1 MAVGRQGW
9 HGRSQD
15 AIKRPTYLPEEDL
28 LATEARQDAPFILT
42 LKMDDESQGRFNSL
56 REAHFPPERNY
67 LSAHLTLFHHLPADR
82 EAEVV
87 EKLREACRQ
96 HAPIT
101 LRATGL
107 LFMGRGVAYKLEA
120 PALVALRKGLARAW
134 EPFLTNQ
141 DRQGLRPHVT
151 VQNKVTPEKARALHR
166 ELEGSFSPFEVRGEG
181 VVLWRYLGGPW
192 ERVRTYPFG
201 G

>member
-1 MAVGRQGW
+1 MFPR
-9 HGRSQD
+9 D
-15 AIKRPTYLPEEDL
+15 IPKEDP
-28 LATEARQDAPFILT
+28 LATDAQNPAPLILT
-42 LKMDDESQGRFNSL
+42 LKMDGGSQNRFDRL

-67 LSAHLTLFHHLPADR
+67 LSAHLTLFHHLPGDR
-82 EAEVV
+82 EAEVI
-87 EKLREACRQ
+87 EEIEEACGRQ
-96 HAPIT
+96 APIT

-120 PALVALRKGLARAW
+120 PELVGLRRRLAKTW

-151 VQNKVTPEKARALHR
+151 VQNKVAPEKARALH
-166 ELEGSFSPFEVRGEG
+166 EALEGSFSPFEVRGEG
-181 VVLWRYLGGPW
+181 LMLWRYLGGPW
-192 ERVRTYPFG
+192 EALGAYPFG

>member
-1 MAVGRQGW
+1 
-9 HGRSQD
+9 
-15 AIKRPTYLPEEDL
+15 
-28 LATEARQDAPFILT
+28 
-42 LKMDDESQGRFNSL
+42 MDDESQKRFDRL

-82 EAEVV
+82 EGEVL
-87 EKLREACRQ
+87 EEIEEACRHQ
-96 HAPIT
+96 APIT
-101 LRATGL
+101 LKAAGL

-120 PALVALRKGLARAW
+120 SELVALRKKLARAW

-151 VQNKVTPEKARALHR
+151 VQNKVQPEKARALH
-166 ELEGSFSPFEVRGEG
+166 EGLEGSFSPFEVRGEG
-181 VVLWRYLGGPW
+181 LLLWRYLGGPW
-192 ERVRTYPFG
+192 EPVGVYPFG

>member
-1 MAVGRQGW
+1 
-9 HGRSQD
+9 
-15 AIKRPTYLPEEDL
+15 
-28 LATEARQDAPFILT
+28 
-42 LKMDDESQGRFNSL
+42 MDHESQERFDRL

-82 EAEVV
+82 EREVV
-87 EKLREACRQ
+87 GEIENACRGR
-96 HAPIT
+96 APMT

-120 PALVALRKGLARAW
+120 PPLVALRKRLAREW

-151 VQNKVTPEKARALHR
+151 VQNKVPPEKARALHR
-166 ELEGSFSPFEVRGEG
+166 DLESSFSPFEIRGEG
-181 VVLWRYLGGPW
+181 VTLWRYLGGPW
-192 ERVRTYPFG
+192 EEIKTYPFEA
-201 G
+201 